1 MKKTLALVGLLTL
14 NVALADDP
22 VVATV
27 NGEKILKSTLDQS
40 YQQNLLFLSNK
51 KVTREKVLD
60 DLISRELGV
69 QKAKA
74 NKLDKD
80 PVILS
85 KMEDILYHAQ
95 ISKDLEGQFKK
106 ITVSDDDVKKYYEDN
121 KEYRTAHILYR
132 LRAEPTPDEVK
143 AAYEQ
148 TMAIY
153 AQLQKTPEDFAK
165 MANKYSQTSA
175 APVGGDL
182 GFQPPTRLAP
192 EYFEAIKGQ
201 KAGFISKPTRSQ
213 MGYHIIKVLGVKSFE
228 QIDKNL
234 YKKIIY
240 DKKRDALMDEYFKGL
255 AQGVVIKK
263 NI

>member
-95 ISKDLEGQFKK
+95 ISKDLE
-106 ITVSDDDVKKYYEDN
+106 D
-121 KEYRTAHILYR
+121 
-132 LRAEPTPDEVK
+132 
-143 AAYEQ
+143 
-148 TMAIY
+148 
-153 AQLQKTPEDFAK
+153 
-165 MANKYSQTSA
+165 
-175 APVGGDL
+175 
-182 GFQPPTRLAP
+182 
-192 EYFEAIKGQ
+192 
-201 KAGFISKPTRSQ
+201 
-213 MGYHIIKVLGVKSFE
+213 
-228 QIDKNL
+228 
-234 YKKIIY
+234 
-240 DKKRDALMDEYFKGL
+240 
-255 AQGVVIKK
+255 
-263 NI
+263 